1 MLRVNSPETPMLTLI
16 EAQIRQA
23 GAAAGVEVEHAP
35 TVGADALP
43 ADTLWDLLAELE
55 IWRGNDL
62 LEPVLIFDQFEELF
76 TLPWSPD
83 DRAAFIEQFGEVV
96 RHHRVP
102 GRDADPARQALA
114 APNVKI
120 VMCMREDFIGQL
132 EELAVSVPQ
141 IMNRRFRLGAL
152 DPVQADAA
160 IREPAE
166 LDDPRLRTQRFSYSA
181 GAASTILTFLRT
193 KDDRGNTVLTESI
206 DPSQLQIICQHVERT
221 ILPQKTVGTDGRV
234 EITESDL
241 GGPDGLRRIVV
252 DFYRQVLDAF
262 PQRERRAVRHLCE
275 TGLISQ
281 SGRRLSLEEGEIGAH
296 FNVSLDTLRKLVDL
310 RLLRSE
316 PRVGS
321 VYYELAHDTLTGP
334 ILAYRDHKRKE
345 RRRRLMVAA
354 LILAAVVAATIAG
367 LLLAS
372 RGDVDEQP
380 AARPVLPVEVG
391 QSVRGEISSTTDTAV
406 YEVGATDEPLVVE
419 LRPSGFNGALEL
431 SRLGSSVAPQ
441 VQDASGSGAPEFA
454 MIGAGETK
462 HRIEV
467 SGLGAGEFELMVRPA
482 NSSRLSIPSRD
493 RTVPIQSTGQPTVLA
508 VDGSAGEAF
517 VVTVEVTRNGE
528 TEEIP
533 DAARLEIV
541 DPDGVTTAALHDQPT
556 SLSALG
562 GGKAGTYLVG
572 IADASGQTKRKYSV
586 SISPVAITSASLG
599 VPNRGVV
606 ERARTVRRCPI
617 RVTRR
622 QRSARRAPRRQPCGT
637 RPDPVSRRHGAGV
650 VGSWWNLDAD
660 RRRRALHGVHHN
672 RTRLSRDAEHRCRR
686 GRGSGARYE
695 RSRNA
700 RRRPWCCAV
709 SSGGDWRRSTTR
721 RSHRSR
727 HLGRRVEPG
736 RRRRTGRRACRPR
749 HRGRNGASDPSA
761 RTRGPL
767 LFAITPYA
775 DTSGGFQF
783 SVRQAEVTEIATGE
797 TISGH
802 LEPGQIELYSLTA
815 TDSPFAVAVTSAD
828 LGAELGVDGPQGEE
842 FPQIDN
848 VFLSSGV
855 AGEYMLT
862 VRGFESPVDFQIS
875 ADELPPLD
883 SGDIAPGAAS
893 ISGPGDIDV
902 LGVEL
907 PDDPI
912 ESVTITAD
920 PGLEVDAMVTDSFG
934 NEVGRTSGPVAGSA
948 LVTLLD
954 ASGPHF
960 VIVTGVSGTGAV
972 KVAVKAIEEEPLTPG
987 TPVTFVAVAGQ
998 VALFTLEQGD
1008 GLFAI
1013 EIRPSQGV
1021 TTSLAVIDTIGNL
1034 FGGEESLDSPDL
1046 LVVDARYGPLRVF
1059 VGPTEG
1065 SGEIAL
1071 LARPIATLPLEL
1083 GETLKGAI
1091 RAPGDVIAYDV
1102 TVGDLELLA
1111 SVLPSADLDV
1121 QVTVIDSIAFLET
1134 TDVLPAG
1141 DGEDALLVG
1150 EPGLFRVI
1158 VSGVGGSSGDFE
1170 VALEEATPDSGI

>member
-1 MLRVNSPETPMLTLI
+1 M
-16 EAQIRQA
+16 
-23 GAAAGVEVEHAP
+23 
-35 TVGADALP
+35 
-43 ADTLWDLLAELE
+43 
-55 IWRGNDL
+55 
-62 LEPVLIFDQFEELF
+62 
-76 TLPWSPD
+76 
-83 DRAAFIEQFGEVV
+83 
-96 RHHRVP
+96 
-102 GRDADPARQALA
+102 
-114 APNVKI
+114 
-120 VMCMREDFIGQL
+120 
-132 EELAVSVPQ
+132 
-141 IMNRRFRLGAL
+141 
-152 DPVQADAA
+152 
-160 IREPAE
+160 
-166 LDDPRLRTQRFSYSA
+166 
-181 GAASTILTFLRT
+181 
-193 KDDRGNTVLTESI
+193 
-206 DPSQLQIICQHVERT
+206 
-221 ILPQKTVGTDGRV
+221 
-234 EITESDL
+234 
-241 GGPDGLRRIVV
+241 
-252 DFYRQVLDAF
+252 
-262 PQRERRAVRHLCE
+262 
-275 TGLISQ
+275 
-281 SGRRLSLEEGEIGAH
+281 
-296 FNVSLDTLRKLVDL
+296 
-310 RLLRSE
+310 
-316 PRVGS
+316 
-321 VYYELAHDTLTGP
+321 
-334 ILAYRDHKRKE
+334 
-345 RRRRLMVAA
+345 
-354 LILAAVVAATIAG
+354 
-367 LLLAS
+367 
-372 RGDVDEQP
+372 
-380 AARPVLPVEVG
+380 
-391 QSVRGEISSTTDTAV
+391 

-441 VQDASGSGAPEFA
+441 VQGTVRLGRTQLA

-482 NSSRLSIPSRD
+482 NSSRLWIPARD

-556 SLSALG
+556 SLRRSVEAKQGPTWSASRTLP
-562 GGKAGTYLVG
+562 VRP
-572 IADASGQTKRKYSV
+572 SGNTACPSARS
-586 SISPVAITSASLG
+586 AITSASLG
-599 VPNRGVV
+599 APTAVLLS
-606 ERARTVRRCPI
+606 ERAPYAAVQFESPDDSDLLVELRDDNLAAHAQIQSPDGTVLA
-617 RVTRR
+617 
-622 QRSARRAPRRQPCGT
+622 SL
-637 RPDPVSRRHGAGV
+637 DPGGISMLTGGAGRYMVFITTELDSV
-650 VGSWWNLDAD
+650 VTLNIDVAEGADLAPGTSVRGPLDAD
-660 RRRRALHGVHHN
+660 HGAAL
-672 RTRLSRDAEHRCRR
+672 
-686 GRGSGARYE
+686 Y
-695 RSRNA
+695 
-700 RRRPWCCAV
+700 
-709 SSGGDWRRSTTR
+709 
-721 RSHRSR
+721 
-727 HLGRRVEPG
+727 RVEA
-736 RRRRTGRRACRPR
+736 TGEDPLLAEVTAAATLDVVLSLVGVDGPAVEPADLDIEGGTERPT
-749 HRGRNGASDPSA
+749 PSVW
-761 RTRGPL
+761 TRGPL
-767 LFAITPYA
+767 LFEDYA
-775 DTSGGFQF
+775 LRGHFGRFPISRC
-783 SVRQAEVTEIATGE
+783 VRLKSLRSRPARRS
-797 TISGH
+797 SGH

-815 TDSPFAVAVTSAD
+815 TDSPFAVAVTSVD

-862 VRGFESPVDFQIS
+862 VRRPSSPVDFQIS
-875 ADELPPLD
+875 ADELPRLD

-1013 EIRPSQGV
+1013 EIRPNQGV

-1034 FGGEESLDSPDL
+1034 FGGEESLDSPHL